1 MGYYTRHDLEI
12 VENRDTETDY
22 QGEISEA
29 ADYAYLFDEPVKWY
43 DCEKDM
49 ETYSKKHPK
58 VLFKVSGEGEENG
71 DLWEMYIRNGKI
83 EKHDAIITYPPYS
96 GTL

>member
-49 ETYSKKHPK
+49 
-58 VLFKVSGEGEENG
+58 
-71 DLWEMYIRNGKI
+71 
-83 EKHDAIITYPPYS
+83 
-96 GTL
+96 